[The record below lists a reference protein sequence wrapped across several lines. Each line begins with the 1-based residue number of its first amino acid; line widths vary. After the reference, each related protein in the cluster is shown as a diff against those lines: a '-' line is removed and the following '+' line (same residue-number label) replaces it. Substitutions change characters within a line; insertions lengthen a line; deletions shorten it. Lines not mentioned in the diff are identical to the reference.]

1 MAAPLLHGLTAF
13 IVSYALLVIASS
25 RGVKAFYSIL
35 IMVTAFAILAG
46 TPGVIKQSTIAFFA
60 WRNVRAIIVLYLS
73 LLTAGLLKEVGVL
86 DRLLKGV
93 SRGGCRFGG
102 LAVPSLVGLLPMPGG
117 ALVSAIIV
125 KDRYLKELGLG
136 RDEAVYLNYWFR
148 HIWVPVWPLF
158 QSLILTA
165 AILGVTEGLV
175 IRYTWPASIASI
187 VAGVVVAWF
196 LLRGRKCR
204 GVVNDGSWSDLAYGL
219 WPFIL
224 IAILVM
230 FLDVNMIISL
240 TITLV
245 LAALYYRPNWKNFEN
260 AVEFASRPTILG
272 VLILSLFFKEL
283 LVRTSAPQDLLH
295 LATTSGLHIYIVAYL
310 VTFIAGLAAGGENF
324 FAATAIPLLLPF
336 IEPST
341 GVIAGSVL
349 LAAYTGGYLGVMMS
363 PVHLCLA
370 LTVEYFKARMSRS
383 LLYSFVTVA
392 IASILVFAYLFTA
405 G

>member
-1 MAAPLLHGLTAF
+1 LTTPLLHGLTAF
-13 IVSYALLVIASS
+13 IVAYTLLVIASS

-35 IMVTAFAILAG
+35 IMVVAFAVLAG
-46 TPGVIKQSTIAFFA
+46 TPGVIGQSTIAFFS

-125 KDRYLKELGLG
+125 KDRYLKELRLG
-136 RDEAVYLNYWFR
+136 REEAVYLNYWFR

-165 AILGVTEGLV
+165 AILGVTEGQV

-187 VAGVVVAWF
+187 IAGIIVAW
-196 LLRGRKCR
+196 LLLKGKECK
-204 GVVNDGSWSDLAYGL
+204 GGINSGSWSDLAYGL

-230 FLDVNMIISL
+230 LLDISMIASL
-240 TITLV
+240 TMTLI
-245 LAALYYRPNWKNFEN
+245 LASLYYRPSKKNFEN

-283 LVRTSAPQDLLH
+283 LVRTSAPEDLLH
-295 LATTSGLHIYIVAYL
+295 LATTSGLHVYLIAYL

-341 GVIAGSVL
+341 GAIAGSVL

-370 LTVEYFKARMSRS
+370 LTVEYFKARMSKS
-383 LLYSFVTVA
+383 LLYTFATVL
-392 IASILVFAYLFTA
+392 IASLLVFTYLFTI